1 MKRLVSISVLA
12 FFSAFA
18 ATGCFSQ
25 TVVQGDDQSDQT
37 SQGAHV
43 ATSTNDE
50 TAVVTVG
57 APTQL
62 LELNLH
68 LTPEDGKPHP
78 EPWLRQQKPHPEPW
92 AAILQ
97 SDPTSS
103 EPTKP

>member
-12 FFSAFA
+12 FFSAIA

-37 SQGAHV
+37 SQGAHA

-50 TAVVTVG
+50 SAVVAVG
-57 APTQL
+57 APNQL

-68 LTPEDGKPHP
+68 RTPEDGKPHP
-78 EPWLRQQKPHPEPW
+78 EPWLLQEKPHPEPW
-92 AAILQ
+92 MAILQ
-97 SDPTSS
+97 SGPTSS

>member
-12 FFSAFA
+12 FFSAIA

-37 SQGAHV
+37 STGAGV
-43 ATSTNDE
+43 ATSTNDDP
-50 TAVVTVG
+50 TVLAIG

-68 LTPEDGKPHP
+68 LTPQDGKPHP

-97 SDPTSS
+97 TAPGSN
-103 EPTKP
+103 EPPKP

>member
-1 MKRLVSISVLA
+1 MKRLASISVLA
-12 FFSAFA
+12 FFSAIA

-37 SQGAHV
+37 STGVHA
-43 ATSTNDE
+43 ATSANEDP
-50 TAVVTVG
+50 TAVTV

-92 AAILQ
+92 ATILQ
-97 SDPTSS
+97 TTPGSS